1 MLQAR
6 RQPKLVVKLKS
17 ANSRTQ
23 TQLGLEDQWK
33 KDCHCAWTPAVE
45 YLIHKAF
52 LCLFGL
58 IPDSSQIYPCVHVCA
73 CMYMFVKS
81 TFFLFSVLPDT
92 LLHCLNCI
100 HLLVLHRHLLADA
113 LLMDRPTMQ
122 NAGSSHCQWFLSK
135 PITFTALGLIP
146 LSLFQ
151 I

>member
-17 ANSRTQ
+17 TNSRTQ
-23 TQLGLEDQWK
+23 TQLRLEDQWK
-33 KDCHCAWTPAVE
+33 KDCRCAWTPAVE

-52 LCLFGL
+52 
-58 IPDSSQIYPCVHVCA
+58 QIYPCVHVCA
-73 CMYMFVKS
+73 CMYMCMYMFVIS

-135 PITFTALGLIP
+135 PITFTALGLMP